1 MLQNVWNLSGST
13 ASSQSIFV
21 TILLAIIV
29 GWILVSLWTR
39 VIENVSFGTLKFNE
53 NSAWHSF
60 LIAAG
65 VTAIFVVFVWM
76 VDEYDIVPGGIE
88 GDIEGSEGVKNVSFT
103 DDIVSPQGNSVRSTH
118 LNHFS
123 NNQNGNPLALFG

>member
-76 VDEYDIVPGGIE
+76 IDEYDIVPGGLE
-88 GDIEGSEGVKNVSFT
+88 GDIEGSEGIKSVSFT
-103 DDIVSPQGNSVRSTH
+103 DDIVSSARSSIRSTH

-123 NNQNGNPLALFG
+123 KNQNGNPLALFG